1 MIERVGWTGQPFYN
15 GWAVNGR
22 AICRLADEAVDR
34 VEVDAVR
41 CGAGQSGP
49 LDQRSRQLMT
59 FMQFGLDALRFR
71 ARRPGYQGHSY
82 GQDGLATIELHPNLP
97 GT

>member
-59 FMQFGLDALRFR
+59 FMQFGLGTPGFR
-71 ARRPGYQGHSY
+71 TRPSGCQS
-82 GQDGLATIELHPNLP
+82 QRDGE
-97 GT
+97 